1 MPQRSAAP
9 CRGHNGSR
17 GLTAPSGTAQ
27 HSKEQQRTEQNGPA
41 RPGRPA
47 AAPAPGRA
55 SRHSAVPPDP
65 SRTPARPGP
74 NPQRP
79 QRPATPTAT
88 PTRTEPNGRSRLS
101 ASPRSP
107 HAALRLT
114 AARRRPDAGPQ
125 PEAAPA
131 RPHAC
136 ALLPSGARTASRCA
150 RRPPGRSE
158 AARRPLA
165 AGGSSPRLG
174 QLGQLGAVRGR
185 PCGDGE
191 PRAPRRPCAG
201 RAIAA
206 NGRPRSVRCS
216 RERLAPR

>member
-1 MPQRSAAP
+1 MAGPQRQPRPHGPVRHSSAQQ
-9 CRGHNGSR
+9 
-17 GLTAPSGTAQ
+17 GTANN
-27 HSKEQQRTEQNGPA
+27 RTERPGPA
-41 RPGRPA
+41 RPPSSGPSTRPRLEAQRRPA
-47 AAPAPGRA
+47 RPLA
-55 SRHSAVPPDP
+55 DP

-79 QRPATPTAT
+79 QRPATPTATPT

>member
-1 MPQRSAAP
+1 MAGPQRQPRPHGPVRHSSAQQ
-9 CRGHNGSR
+9 
-17 GLTAPSGTAQ
+17 GTA
-27 HSKEQQRTEQNGPA
+27 KNRTERPGPA
-41 RPGRPA
+41 RPPRSGPSTRPRLEAQRRPA
-47 AAPAPGRA
+47 RPLA
-55 SRHSAVPPDP
+55 DP

-79 QRPATPTAT
+79 ATPTATAT